1 MKKLLFF
8 VFVLPVMLQ
17 AQKRIQITGKVL
29 GVKEQTQVALTDA
42 NTPTDTIAKG
52 LVKNGVFVIKGS
64 MREPLL
70 VSLNFIDSKKKAL
83 LFLDNNEINISGNVN
98 DIQKLKVT
106 GSPSQND
113 FQQFQDTFNP
123 LFARYN
129 QAGQQTK
136 ISNSDTSQLAVA
148 RALND
153 IQSHIEAFLQQHP
166 ASPVSPFLLVV
177 TAQLSEDV
185 SVLDRR
191 YQGLD
196 SVAKQHFFGKYLR
209 QVIDDASVGAVGSP
223 AIDFV
228 QNDVN
233 GNPVSLA
240 SFKGKYVLIDFWAS
254 WCGPC
259 RMENPNVAST
269 YQLFKEKN
277 FTVLGVS
284 LDKAKEPWLQ
294 AISDDKLTWT
304 QVSDLKFWSNA
315 VAQKYRIQSIPQ
327 NYLIDPNGKIIA
339 KNLRGE
345 ALKAKLCELLGCGN

>member
-1 MKKLLFF
+1 
-8 VFVLPVMLQ
+8 
-17 AQKRIQITGKVL
+17 
-29 GVKEQTQVALTDA
+29 
-42 NTPTDTIAKG
+42 
-52 LVKNGVFVIKGS
+52 

-83 LFLDNNEINISGNVN
+83 LFLDNNEINISGNIN
-98 DIQKLKVT
+98 DVQKLKVT

-113 FQQFQDTFNP
+113 FQQFQDIFNP

-148 RALND
+148 KALND
-153 IQSHIEAFLQQHP
+153 IQSNIEAYLQQHP

-185 SVLDRR
+185 TVLDRR
-191 YQGLD
+191 YQKLD

-209 QVIDDASVGAVGSP
+209 QIIDDASVGAIGSP

-259 RMENPNVAST
+259 RMENPNVANT

-304 QVSDLKFWSNA
+304 QVSDLKFWSNE

-327 NYLIDPNGKIIA
+327 NYLVDPNGKIVA

>member
-1 MKKLLFF
+1 MKKLLIFI
-8 VFVLPVMLQ
+8 FVLPVLLH

-29 GVKEQTQVALTDA
+29 GVKEMTQVALTDA

-52 LVKNGVFVIKGS
+52 LAKNGVFVIKGS

-83 LFLDNNEINISGNVN
+83 LFLDNNEINISGNIN
-98 DIQKLKVT
+98 DVQKLKVT

-113 FQQFQDTFNP
+113 FQQFQDIFNP

-129 QAGQQTK
+129 KAGQQTK

-153 IQSHIEAFLQQHP
+153 IQSNIEAYLQQHP

-185 SVLDRR
+185 TVLDRR
-191 YQGLD
+191 YQKLD

-209 QVIDDASVGAVGSP
+209 QIIDDASVGAIGSP

-259 RMENPNVAST
+259 RMENPNVANT

-304 QVSDLKFWSNA
+304 QVSDLKFWSNE

-327 NYLIDPNGKIIA
+327 NYLVDPNGKIVA